1 MFLNVSVILS
11 MAVGFPA
18 CITGHMTRGVCIQ
31 GGLPT
36 RRGVC
41 ILRGWTDSPGSV
53 YREVCIQRGWADPP
67 PRYMGY
73 YGIWSTSGRYA
84 SYWNVFFFFANLVTK
99 DRGVCIQGGLPTR
112 RGVCILRGWTD
123 SPGSVYRGVCITE
136 GLGRFPPPDTWDT
149 TGYGQQVGG
158 MHPTGMFSLKKNFF
172 CKFSHE
178 SIFEK
183 SQNNSI
189 DCLLIV

>member
-1 MFLNVSVILS
+1 MSQSWSLSSDIYRKWWWLQIWRYKWWDIFTTRKRSLGQGNVFKRVCHSVHSGWLPNLHHRS
-11 MAVGFPA
+11 
-18 CITGHMTRGVCIQ
+18 HDQGVCIQ

-36 RRGVC
+36 RQEGGSASSGVGQTP
-41 ILRGWTDSPGSV
+41 LGLSTGGLHPEGLGRS
-53 YREVCIQRGWADPP
+53 P

-84 SYWNVFFFFANLVTK
+84 SYWNA
-99 DRGVCIQGGLPTR
+99 
-112 RGVCILRGWTD
+112 
-123 SPGSVYRGVCITE
+123 
-136 GLGRFPPPDTWDT
+136 
-149 TGYGQQVGG
+149 
-158 MHPTGMFSLKKNFF
+158 SLF

-189 DCLLIV
+189 DCLLIVWW